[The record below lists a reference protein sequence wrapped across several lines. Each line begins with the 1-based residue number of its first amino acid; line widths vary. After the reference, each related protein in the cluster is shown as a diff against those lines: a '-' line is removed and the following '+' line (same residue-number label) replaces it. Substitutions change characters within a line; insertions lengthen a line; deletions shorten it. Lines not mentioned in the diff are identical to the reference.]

1 MMSPNRLFGQSP
13 WTANPGLSKGANGKP
28 APTSPA
34 SKSIAAVFGLA
45 LLAGCATTKTQPPI
59 VEQGAIGDADVVET
73 AAHPA
78 SVSPQTNKGGLYRD
92 PLVNTGHRKP
102 GTVSGAAGAN
112 GSTTLSSGPSAEQVV
127 AMNQSRPEQ
136 TASSN
141 SSGLYSAPHP
151 SDDGAA
157 SANIPA
163 SSQASSPANSIVP
176 PNMPV
181 RPFQA
186 TVNSVYSVQKP
197 MEQSQTQIQP
207 QMQAN
212 QPIEPVVTPTP
223 APEVVKQRPASKA
236 EILAGLAPNPKKV
249 RTAPRAQQTTTPQQQ
264 MSPVPAQLQTSLPTA
279 APGMANSA
287 GVTEMEKIEGAPG
300 AQGMTKDSF
309 IKKFLAKIRK

>member
-1 MMSPNRLFGQSP
+1 MMSPNRLFSQSP
-13 WTANPGLSKGANGKP
+13 WTANPRLSKGANGKP

-102 GTVSGAAGAN
+102 GTVSGAAEAN
-112 GSTTLSSGPSAEQVV
+112 RSANLSSGPSAEQVV

-136 TASSN
+136 TASPN
-141 SSGLYSAPHP
+141 SSGLYSASHP

-157 SANIPA
+157 SAN
-163 SSQASSPANSIVP
+163 SPANSIVP

-197 MEQSQTQIQP
+197 MEQSQTQTQP

-223 APEVVKQRPASKA
+223 VPEVVKQRPASKA

-279 APGMANSA
+279 APGMASSA

>member
-13 WTANPGLSKGANGKP
+13 WTANPRLSKGANGKP
-28 APTSPA
+28 ASRSPA
-34 SKSIAAVFGLA
+34 STSIAAVFGLA
-45 LLAGCATTKTQPPI
+45 LLAGCATTKTPPPI

-73 AAHPA
+73 TAQPA
-78 SVSPQTNKGGLYRD
+78 SVSPQPNKGGLYRD

-102 GTVSGAAGAN
+102 GTVSGAAGAD
-112 GSTTLSSGPSAEQVV
+112 GSATLSSGPSAEQVV

-136 TASSN
+136 TASPN
-141 SSGLYSAPHP
+141 SSGLYSASHP

-157 SANIPA
+157 S
-163 SSQASSPANSIVP
+163 ASSPANSIVP

-197 MEQSQTQIQP
+197 MEQSQTQTQP

-212 QPIEPVVTPTP
+212 QPIEPVVAPTP

-249 RTAPRAQQTTTPQQQ
+249 RTAPKAQQATMPQQQ

>member
-1 MMSPNRLFGQSP
+1 MMSPNRLFGHKP
-13 WTANPGLSKGANGKP
+13 WAANSMLFKCAPRLFKGANGKP
-28 APTSPA
+28 AST
-34 SKSIAAVFGLA
+34 SIAVVFGLA
-45 LLAGCATTKTQPPI
+45 LLSGCATTKTPPPV

-78 SVSPQTNKGGLYRD
+78 NVSPQPNKGGLYRD

-102 GTVSGAAGAN
+102 ITVSGAAGAD
-112 GSTTLSSGPSAEQVV
+112 GSANLSSGPSAEQLV
-127 AMNQSRPEQ
+127 AMNQSKPEQ
-136 TASSN
+136 AASPS

-157 SANIPA
+157 SAN
-163 SSQASSPANSIVP
+163 SPANSIVP

-197 MEQSQTQIQP
+197 IEQSQTQP

-212 QPIEPVVTPTP
+212 QPIEPVVAPTP

-249 RTAPRAQQTTTPQQQ
+249 RTAPKAQQATMPQQQ

>member
-1 MMSPNRLFGQSP
+1 MMSPNRLFGQKP
-13 WTANPGLSKGANGKP
+13 WTANSMFFEGAPRLFKGANGKP
-28 APTSPA
+28 AST
-34 SKSIAAVFGLA
+34 SIAVVFGLA
-45 LLAGCATTKTQPPI
+45 LLAGCATTKTPPPI

-78 SVSPQTNKGGLYRD
+78 SVSPQPNKGGLYRD

-102 GTVSGAAGAN
+102 VTVSGPAGTDASAN
-112 GSTTLSSGPSAEQVV
+112 LSSGPSAEQVM

-136 TASSN
+136 TTSPS
-141 SSGLYSAPHP
+141 SSGLYSASHP
-151 SDDGAA
+151 ADDGTA
-157 SANIPA
+157 SAN
-163 SSQASSPANSIVP
+163 SPANSIVP

-197 MEQSQTQIQP
+197 MEPSQTQTQTQP

-212 QPIEPVVTPTP
+212 QPIEPVVAPTP
-223 APEVVKQRPASKA
+223 APVVVKQRPASKA

-249 RTAPRAQQTTTPQQQ
+249 RTAPKAQQATMPQQQ

>member
-1 MMSPNRLFGQSP
+1 MMSPNRLFWQKP
-13 WTANPGLSKGANGKP
+13 WTANSMLFECAPRLFKGANGKP
-28 APTSPA
+28 ASTN
-34 SKSIAAVFGLA
+34 IAVVFGLA
-45 LLAGCATTKTQPPI
+45 LLAGCATTKTPPPV

-78 SVSPQTNKGGLYRD
+78 NVSSQPNKGGLYRD

-102 GTVSGAAGAN
+102 ITVGTN
-112 GSTTLSSGPSAEQVV
+112 GSANLSSGPSSEQVV
-127 AMNQSRPEQ
+127 AMNQSKPEQ
-136 TASSN
+136 AASQS

-157 SANIPA
+157 SAN
-163 SSQASSPANSIVP
+163 SPANSIVP

-197 MEQSQTQIQP
+197 IEQSQTQTQP

-212 QPIEPVVTPTP
+212 QPIEPVVAPTP

-249 RTAPRAQQTTTPQQQ
+249 RTAPRAQQATMPQQQ

>member
-1 MMSPNRLFGQSP
+1 MMSPNRLFGQKP
-13 WTANPGLSKGANGKP
+13 WTANSMLFECAPRLFKGANGKP
-28 APTSPA
+28 ASTSI
-34 SKSIAAVFGLA
+34 SVVFGLA
-45 LLAGCATTKTQPPI
+45 LLAGCATTKTPPSV

-78 SVSPQTNKGGLYRD
+78 NVSPQPNKGGLYRD

-102 GTVSGAAGAN
+102 ITVPGPTGTN
-112 GSTTLSSGPSAEQVV
+112 GSANLSSGPSAEQVV

-136 TASSN
+136 ATSQS

-151 SDDGAA
+151 SDEGAA
-157 SANIPA
+157 SAN
-163 SSQASSPANSIVP
+163 SPANSIVP

-197 MEQSQTQIQP
+197 IEQSQTQTQP

-212 QPIEPVVTPTP
+212 QPIEPVVVPTP
-223 APEVVKQRPASKA
+223 ATEVVKQRPASKA

-249 RTAPRAQQTTTPQQQ
+249 RTAPRAQQATMPQQQ

>member
-1 MMSPNRLFGQSP
+1 MMSPNRLFGQKP
-13 WTANPGLSKGANGKP
+13 WTANSMLFKCAPRLFKGANCKP
-28 APTSPA
+28 AST
-34 SKSIAAVFGLA
+34 SIAVFFGLA
-45 LLAGCATTKTQPPI
+45 LLSGCATTKTPPPV

-78 SVSPQTNKGGLYRD
+78 NVSLQPNKGGLYRD

-102 GTVSGAAGAN
+102 ITVSGTTATN
-112 GSTTLSSGPSAEQVV
+112 GSANLSSGPSAEQAV
-127 AMNQSRPEQ
+127 AMNQSKPEQ
-136 TASSN
+136 AASQS

-157 SANIPA
+157 SAN
-163 SSQASSPANSIVP
+163 SPANSIVP

-197 MEQSQTQIQP
+197 IEQSQTQTQTQP

-212 QPIEPVVTPTP
+212 QPIEPVVAPTP

-249 RTAPRAQQTTTPQQQ
+249 RTAPRAQQTTMPQQQ

-279 APGMANSA
+279 APGMASSA

>member
-1 MMSPNRLFGQSP
+1 MSPNRLFGQSP
-13 WTANPGLSKGANGKP
+13 WTASPRLSKSANGKP
-28 APTSPA
+28 ASRSPA
-34 SKSIAAVFGLA
+34 STSIAAVFGLA
-45 LLAGCATTKTQPPI
+45 LLAGCATTKTPPPI

-78 SVSPQTNKGGLYRD
+78 SVSPPPNKGGLYRD

-102 GTVSGAAGAN
+102 GTASGAAGAN
-112 GSTTLSSGPSAEQVV
+112 GSATLSSGPSAEQVV

-136 TASSN
+136 TASPN
-141 SSGLYSAPHP
+141 SSGLYSASHP

-157 SANIPA
+157 S
-163 SSQASSPANSIVP
+163 ASSPANSIVP

-197 MEQSQTQIQP
+197 LEQTQPQTQP
-207 QMQAN
+207 QKQAN
-212 QPIEPVVTPTP
+212 QPIEPVVAPTP
-223 APEVVKQRPASKA
+223 APVVVKQRPASKA
-236 EILAGLAPNPKKV
+236 EILAGLAPDPKKV
-249 RTAPRAQQTTTPQQQ
+249 RTAPKAQQTTMPQQQ

-279 APGMANSA
+279 APGMASSA

>member
-1 MMSPNRLFGQSP
+1 MMSPNRLFGQKP
-13 WTANPGLSKGANGKP
+13 WTANSMLFKCAPRLFMGANGKP
-28 APTSPA
+28 AST
-34 SKSIAAVFGLA
+34 SIAVVFGLA
-45 LLAGCATTKTQPPI
+45 LLAGCATTKTPPPI

-78 SVSPQTNKGGLYRD
+78 SVSPPPNKGGLYRD

-102 GTVSGAAGAN
+102 GTASGAAGAN
-112 GSTTLSSGPSAEQVV
+112 GSATLSSGPSAEQVV

-136 TASSN
+136 TASPN
-141 SSGLYSAPHP
+141 SSGLYSASHP

-157 SANIPA
+157 S
-163 SSQASSPANSIVP
+163 ASSPANSIVP

-197 MEQSQTQIQP
+197 LEQTQPQTQP
-207 QMQAN
+207 QTQAN
-212 QPIEPVVTPTP
+212 QPIEPVVAPTP
-223 APEVVKQRPASKA
+223 APVVVKQRPASKA

-249 RTAPRAQQTTTPQQQ
+249 RTAPKAQQTTMPQQQ

-279 APGMANSA
+279 APGMASSA

>member
-13 WTANPGLSKGANGKP
+13 WTASPRLSKSANGKP
-28 APTSPA
+28 ASRSPA
-34 SKSIAAVFGLA
+34 STSIAAVFGLA
-45 LLAGCATTKTQPPI
+45 LLAGCATTKTPPPI

-78 SVSPQTNKGGLYRD
+78 SVSPPPNKGGLYRD

-102 GTVSGAAGAN
+102 GTASGAAGAN
-112 GSTTLSSGPSAEQVV
+112 GSATLSSGPSAEQVV

-136 TASSN
+136 TASPN
-141 SSGLYSAPHP
+141 SSGLYSASHP

-157 SANIPA
+157 S
-163 SSQASSPANSIVP
+163 ASSPANSIVP

-197 MEQSQTQIQP
+197 LEQTQPQTQP
-207 QMQAN
+207 QKQAN
-212 QPIEPVVTPTP
+212 QPIEPVVAPTP
-223 APEVVKQRPASKA
+223 APVVVKQRPASKA
-236 EILAGLAPNPKKV
+236 EILAGLAPDPKKV
-249 RTAPRAQQTTTPQQQ
+249 RTAPKAQQTTMPQQQ

-279 APGMANSA
+279 APGMASSA